1 MLQHRVDKVE
11 VSKPSVGAAR
21 IRAEVR
27 IAPPVYDRAFVCEY
41 TYTICGSGDV
51 MLEVH
56 GIPQGEWPDSLPR
69 IGLSMSLPLE
79 LGMASWFGRG
89 PGESYA
95 DSKQAGRFG
104 MHSMGVEDLYTPY
117 IFPQEN
123 GNRTDVSWVA
133 LTNLRGA
140 GLLAV
145 GQPTLDFS
153 AHRFTAADME
163 KARHTHEL
171 VKRDEIILN
180 LDYRQNGLGS
190 GSCGPR
196 PWEKYVLKPEEFA
209 FAVMLRPTS
218 ADDVSAALA
227 SKQVP
232 ETVA

>member
-1 MLQHRVDKVE
+1 
-11 VSKPSVGAAR
+11 
-21 IRAEVR
+21 
-27 IAPPVYDRAFVCEY
+27 
-41 TYTICGSGDV
+41 
-51 MLEVH
+51 
-56 GIPQGEWPDSLPR
+56 
-69 IGLSMSLPLE
+69 
-79 LGMASWFGRG
+79 
-89 PGESYA
+89 
-95 DSKQAGRFG
+95 
-104 MHSMGVEDLYTPY
+104 MHTMGVEDLYTPY

-190 GSCGPR
+190 ASCGPR

-209 FAVMLRPTS
+209 FAVMLRPIS
-218 ADDVSAALA
+218 ADDVSATLA
-227 SKQVP
+227 SKQVS